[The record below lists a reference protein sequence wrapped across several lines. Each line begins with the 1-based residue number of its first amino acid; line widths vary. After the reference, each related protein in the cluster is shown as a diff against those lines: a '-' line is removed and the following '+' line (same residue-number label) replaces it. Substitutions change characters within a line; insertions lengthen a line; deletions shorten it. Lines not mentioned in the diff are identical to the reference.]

1 MLDIKDVIRNI
12 ETIYGSNSSLKML
25 KDFERVVDELDC
37 YVYENWIDGELVEG
51 PKESR
56 YWVSCKFMWPHK
68 KMPNPIAAKRLTD
81 YGCRINYSEES
92 ISKVRKIRTPGDIR
106 PGTRKGKID
115 QVQVWIVEI
124 AMPKKLMHDIDQG
137 YKELDQNKIDDALDQ
152 RAGMQLEQDNVEQ
165 QVQDIQNAQPEAAA
179 PAA

>member
-51 PKESR
+51 PTESR
-56 YWVSCKFMWPHK
+56 YWVSCKFMWPYK

-81 YGCRINYSEES
+81 YGCRINYTEES

-115 QVQVWIVEI
+115 QVPVWIVEI

-137 YKELDQNKIDDALDQ
+137 YRELDQNKIEDALNQ

-165 QVQDIQNAQPEAAA
+165 QVQDIQNAQPETAA

>member
-1 MLDIKDVIRNI
+1 
-12 ETIYGSNSSLKML
+12 
-25 KDFERVVDELDC
+25 
-37 YVYENWIDGELVEG
+37 
-51 PKESR
+51 
-56 YWVSCKFMWPHK
+56 MWPHK